1 MSPEPVNSASRNDLS
16 DQGAALPTPPVSPRG
31 IVYLGSPPE
40 AVAPL
45 RALVEAGHR
54 VDLVVSAPDRRRKR
68 RGEPTPTPVKAAA
81 LELGLKV
88 TDDLADVESAVDEG
102 ADLGVVVAFGQL
114 LRLPLLT
121 RLAMV
126 NLHFS
131 LLPRWRGAAPVER
144 ALLAGDDRTGV
155 AVMGVEE
162 GLDTGPIYAEVSVPI
177 GPEATAGELRSDLS
191 EHGAALL
198 VAALADGLT
207 DPQPQVGESTYAS
220 KISGDDLLLRFGDV
234 SAEQLGRQVR
244 VGGAWTTIRGERL
257 KVWEAE
263 EVLATPPP
271 GELHGDVVGTASG
284 GLRLVEVQL
293 AGRARQEAK
302 AFLRGYRPEHGEHLG
317 G

>member
-1 MSPEPVNSASRNDLS
+1 M
-16 DQGAALPTPPVSPRG
+16 
-31 IVYLGSPPE
+31 
-40 AVAPL
+40 
-45 RALVEAGHR
+45 
-54 VDLVVSAPDRRRKR
+54 
-68 RGEPTPTPVKAAA
+68 KAAA

-114 LRLPLLT
+114 LRLPLLA

>member
-1 MSPEPVNSASRNDLS
+1 M
-16 DQGAALPTPPVSPRG
+16 SPRG

-54 VDLVVSAPDRRRKR
+54 VDLVVSAPDRRRRR

-144 ALLAGDDRTGV
+144 ALLAG
-155 AVMGVEE
+155 
-162 GLDTGPIYAEVSVPI
+162 
-177 GPEATAGELRSDLS
+177 
-191 EHGAALL
+191 
-198 VAALADGLT
+198 
-207 DPQPQVGESTYAS
+207 
-220 KISGDDLLLRFGDV
+220 
-234 SAEQLGRQVR
+234 
-244 VGGAWTTIRGERL
+244 
-257 KVWEAE
+257 
-263 EVLATPPP
+263 
-271 GELHGDVVGTASG
+271 
-284 GLRLVEVQL
+284 
-293 AGRARQEAK
+293 
-302 AFLRGYRPEHGEHLG
+302 
-317 G
+317 

>member
-1 MSPEPVNSASRNDLS
+1 
-16 DQGAALPTPPVSPRG
+16 
-31 IVYLGSPPE
+31 
-40 AVAPL
+40 
-45 RALVEAGHR
+45 
-54 VDLVVSAPDRRRKR
+54 
-68 RGEPTPTPVKAAA
+68 
-81 LELGLKV
+81 
-88 TDDLADVESAVDEG
+88 
-102 ADLGVVVAFGQL
+102 
-114 LRLPLLT
+114 
-121 RLAMV
+121 
-126 NLHFS
+126 
-131 LLPRWRGAAPVER
+131 VER

>member
-16 DQGAALPTPPVSPRG
+16 DQGAALPRPPVSPRG

-131 LLPRWRGAAPVER
+131 LLPRWRGAAPVQR
-144 ALLAGDDRTGV
+144 AILAGDACTGATTFRIV
-155 AVMGVEE
+155 RE
-162 GLDTGPIYAEVSVPI
+162 LDSGPIYRRLTVPI
-177 GPEATAGELRSDLS
+177 EEHETSGQLLGRLAELGAGLLLDSLDDIEAGRQPSPQPTDGMTLAPKIHPDDVRIDWTSNHEQIDRLIRAATVSYTHLTLPTSDL
-191 EHGAALL
+191 
-198 VAALADGLT
+198 V
-207 DPQPQVGESTYAS
+207 
-220 KISGDDLLLRFGDV
+220 
-234 SAEQLGRQVR
+234 
-244 VGGAWTTIRGERL
+244 
-257 KVWEAE
+257 
-263 EVLATPPP
+263 
-271 GELHGDVVGTASG
+271 
-284 GLRLVEVQL
+284 
-293 AGRARQEAK
+293 
-302 AFLRGYRPEHGEHLG
+302 
-317 G
+317 